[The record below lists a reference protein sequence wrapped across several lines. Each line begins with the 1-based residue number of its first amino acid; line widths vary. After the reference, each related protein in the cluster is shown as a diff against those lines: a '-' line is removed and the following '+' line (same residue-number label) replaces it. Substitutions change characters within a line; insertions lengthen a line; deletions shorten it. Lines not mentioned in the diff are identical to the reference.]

1 MMDQTPKYLRRKA
14 STEYLLRVWGIE
26 IAPSTLAKKCSR
38 RAGPA
43 TVHCGRVALHSC
55 EALDAF
61 ARAQLKVRPALDVT
75 LASTAPLPPIVSAAG
90 EWRAAA

>member
-1 MMDQTPKYLRRKA
+1 MSTDGTPEYLRRKA

-38 RAGPA
+38 RRGPA
-43 TVHCGRVALHSC
+43 TVHCGRVAMHSI

-61 ARAQLKVRPALDVT
+61 ARAQLRPAPKEPSLVQPQSEVRP
-75 LASTAPLPPIVSAAG
+75 
-90 EWRAAA
+90 